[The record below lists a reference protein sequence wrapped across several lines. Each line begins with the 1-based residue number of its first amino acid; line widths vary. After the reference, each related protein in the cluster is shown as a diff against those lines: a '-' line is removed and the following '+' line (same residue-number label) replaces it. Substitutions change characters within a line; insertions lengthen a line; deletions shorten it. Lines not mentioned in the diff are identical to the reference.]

1 MAERRLPRGLLD
13 PESQAIAEAYE
24 ALPALRRQA
33 GGLLSL
39 DPQQDQ
45 SLGQT
50 AFEVLASFIP
60 GVGPALASRDIERAR
75 RAKDPAAAA
84 LAATEFVPFG
94 RAISAMRRSPSMGV
108 AEYDPRFDKRA
119 KEQERLKALN
129 PVVESKGTVNAPEIS
144 IAELEGRP
152 FITSMSDRTAAGGLL
167 RGINDVEFNTP
178 VELRGGQDFMFEN
191 PGMVWASGKGP
202 TKQIQKLAEEVK
214 IITGQDPL
222 YIPWRMAPSG
232 GDFASM
238 TGETMLSYADAAMS
252 KKAKRALDADIKK
265 LIPDWSGVGSEKSI
279 QQFRSAKDSVRK
291 KVKKT
296 LDVNFREQ
304 GGLGIGEAR
313 LAVTDPRQY
322 SAPDTGIQN
331 VGIIRPDAP
340 LIPKSGHPSYPYGV
354 PGEGI
359 GRIKEDVR
367 IYELL
372 DRVAKARGILDPKNP
387 SQRDIRA
394 LQMKPYY
401 GRITAEELK
410 RLGL

>member
-1 MAERRLPRGLLD
+1 
-13 PESQAIAEAYE
+13 
-24 ALPALRRQA
+24 
-33 GGLLSL
+33 
-39 DPQQDQ
+39 
-45 SLGQT
+45 
-50 AFEVLASFIP
+50 
-60 GVGPALASRDIERAR
+60 
-75 RAKDPAAAA
+75 
-84 LAATEFVPFG
+84 
-94 RAISAMRRSPSMGV
+94 MGV

-129 PVVESKGTVNAPEIS
+129 PVVESKGTINAPEIS